1 MDRKTLDN
9 IFEKGI
15 LGLVLAA
22 LLFSALATGAV
33 RTLEFAIVETLVAT
47 AGILWLVR
55 IWVDPNHKRLLLPPV
70 VWPMLLFL
78 GYAAFHY
85 MQADV
90 EYTARREV
98 LRLVLYALL
107 FLVVLNNLHK
117 SDCTQL
123 VLYVMLMGGTGIA
136 IYGLVQVIAGS
147 ESVWHFTRPS
157 QYTGRGSG
165 TFINPN
171 HFAGF
176 LGMLLPLCLASVLT
190 GRISQPMRILLGYSA
205 LMLLGGVAVSMSR
218 GAWISTALMLL
229 SLVVIL
235 GLRKQFRLK
244 GIILTC
250 VVLGIISLFF
260 VKSDFA
266 QSRISRVSTPGTQE
280 HVGSRTQLWSA
291 AANVWKEEKL
301 LGVGPAHFDH
311 RFPEH
316 RPTNL
321 QSRPVR
327 VHNDYLNLL
336 VDWGLIGLLLAGVW
350 LGTLTFVIIR
360 SWKYSQRTSSD
371 LSAKTSNRAAFVLG
385 STLGLGALGLHSF
398 VDFNLHIPS
407 NAMLATTLAALLTAF
422 IRFATER
429 YWVPLKVPQRLVLTL
444 LVGALSLLLLG
455 QALGQAKEHGALTAS
470 QEAKSFP
477 EQVTQLE
484 RAMELE
490 PNNPKTAASLGEIHR
505 RHAMESRFA
514 AKRSHL
520 DKAVSWLRKAIR
532 LNPHDAYSHAR
543 LGMALDQLNQSEE
556 AEKMFTKAEQLDPNG
571 YMTVAYIAWHKM
583 HIKDYAAAKKYFERV
598 SPLDDPSTS
607 ENESEKGL
615 VAWRSESAATNLA
628 NQIRAVYLPYINEQ
642 LKYAD

>member
-1 MDRKTLDN
+1 MDLKTLDN

-190 GRISQPMRILLGYSA
+190 GRISQPMRILFGYSA

-235 GLRKQFRLK
+235 GLRKQFRL
-244 GIILTC
+244 
-250 VVLGIISLFF
+250 
-260 VKSDFA
+260 
-266 QSRISRVSTPGTQE
+266 
-280 HVGSRTQLWSA
+280 
-291 AANVWKEEKL
+291 
-301 LGVGPAHFDH
+301 
-311 RFPEH
+311 
-316 RPTNL
+316 
-321 QSRPVR
+321 
-327 VHNDYLNLL
+327 
-336 VDWGLIGLLLAGVW
+336 
-350 LGTLTFVIIR
+350 
-360 SWKYSQRTSSD
+360 
-371 LSAKTSNRAAFVLG
+371 
-385 STLGLGALGLHSF
+385 
-398 VDFNLHIPS
+398 
-407 NAMLATTLAALLTAF
+407 
-422 IRFATER
+422 
-429 YWVPLKVPQRLVLTL
+429 
-444 LVGALSLLLLG
+444 
-455 QALGQAKEHGALTAS
+455 
-470 QEAKSFP
+470 
-477 EQVTQLE
+477 
-484 RAMELE
+484 
-490 PNNPKTAASLGEIHR
+490 
-505 RHAMESRFA
+505 
-514 AKRSHL
+514 
-520 DKAVSWLRKAIR
+520 
-532 LNPHDAYSHAR
+532 
-543 LGMALDQLNQSEE
+543 
-556 AEKMFTKAEQLDPNG
+556 
-571 YMTVAYIAWHKM
+571 
-583 HIKDYAAAKKYFERV
+583 
-598 SPLDDPSTS
+598 
-607 ENESEKGL
+607 
-615 VAWRSESAATNLA
+615 
-628 NQIRAVYLPYINEQ
+628 
-642 LKYAD
+642 